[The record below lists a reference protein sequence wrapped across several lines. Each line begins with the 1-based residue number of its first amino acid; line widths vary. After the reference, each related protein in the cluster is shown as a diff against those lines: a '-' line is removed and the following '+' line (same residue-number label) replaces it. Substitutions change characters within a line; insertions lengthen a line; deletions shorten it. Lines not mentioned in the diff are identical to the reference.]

1 MDRPVDVCDHRRKI
15 NSRATMS
22 AEPSVTSLTTAFI
35 VADGKRLIAPR
46 DSVGAARF
54 RERDHVG
61 ATDDQTTR
69 AHNDAMT
76 SLAATVS
83 KCFRVAHC
91 VQIRRHP

>member
-1 MDRPVDVCDHRRKI
+1 
-15 NSRATMS
+15 MS
-22 AEPSVTSLTTAFI
+22 AEQRHFTDNGIHRRRREKAN
-35 VADGKRLIAPR
+35 R
-46 DSVGAARF
+46 AARQRGGRRF
-54 RERDHVG
+54 CERDHVG
-61 ATDDQTTR
+61 AADDQTTR